1 MMVDDVSRF
10 WEIKS
15 VWETRWDRWGSVE
28 KLWLKLT
35 TSQERQS
42 RRQLP
47 NPRRA
52 RSTRQDSHGF
62 DVNFTNGEGEMNK
75 FVSRPSQPLSPQFW
89 KIWRADTLQITSRC
103 QAKSLSTNRA
113 QRGRAIGSWGQN
125 HNQLY
130 AIALAEGSVSKKCF
144 WWTDKIAEAWIHV
157 TSWCWWPASFSYAVY
172 IYVFC
177 QSRDVPS
184 TRAATRVLNYMPCLP
199 RTQHVKRS
207 FIKATPFGS
216 VGEVLF
222 MYFFLPFLYSTHPW
236 FVGVGR
242 VGGESDP
249 WDVNHD
255 VTFIIETWPFLI
267 KYQSRGQI
275 CMRTSCCAG
284 GTSSIGWRGRSRGH
298 GK

>member
-1 MMVDDVSRF
+1 MVLEQQLGWQEMDRQQEEIQKSFEALEAKSVKSTRASAAGAVTVHIWSSPWFWIFIECLMMVDDVSRF

-15 VWETRWDRWGSVE
+15 VWETRWDRWGSVD

-75 FVSRPSQPLSPQFW
+75 FVSRPSQPLSPPLSPQFW

-144 WWTDKIAEAWIHV
+144 WWTDKIAQAWIHV

-172 IYVFC
+172 IYVFVNPEMC
-177 QSRDVPS
+177 QAREQQQG
-184 TRAATRVLNYMPCLP
+184 C
-199 RTQHVKRS
+199 
-207 FIKATPFGS
+207 
-216 VGEVLF
+216 
-222 MYFFLPFLYSTHPW
+222 
-236 FVGVGR
+236 
-242 VGGESDP
+242 
-249 WDVNHD
+249 
-255 VTFIIETWPFLI
+255 
-267 KYQSRGQI
+267 
-275 CMRTSCCAG
+275 
-284 GTSSIGWRGRSRGH
+284 
-298 GK
+298 